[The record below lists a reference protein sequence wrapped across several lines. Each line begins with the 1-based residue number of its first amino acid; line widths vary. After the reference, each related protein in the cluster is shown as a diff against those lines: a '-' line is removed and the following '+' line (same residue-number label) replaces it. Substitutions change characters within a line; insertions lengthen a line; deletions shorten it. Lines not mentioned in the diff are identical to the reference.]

1 MADVLTPDQRHLNMT
16 RIRSKDTGI
25 ERLVRR
31 ILHADGFRFRLNVK
45 DLPGKPD
52 IVLPKYRTVVF
63 INGCFWHGHQGCR
76 YFVIPKTNTEFW
88 VNKIDGNIRRDDEN
102 YHRLEMEGWNVIIVW
117 ECALKKNKFVET
129 VSQLEAA
136 IRENGLVPKGTKPIR
151 LSI

>member
-45 DLPGKPD
+45 DLPSKPD

-129 VSQLEAA
+129 VSQLESA

>member
-31 ILHADGFRFRLNVK
+31 ILQADGFRFRLNVK

-129 VSQLEAA
+129 VSQLESA